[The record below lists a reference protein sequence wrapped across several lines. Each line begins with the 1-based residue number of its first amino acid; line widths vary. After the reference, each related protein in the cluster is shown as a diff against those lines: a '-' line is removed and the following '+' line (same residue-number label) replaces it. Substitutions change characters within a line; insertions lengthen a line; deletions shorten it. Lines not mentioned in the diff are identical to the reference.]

1 MCVCRCLNTGP
12 RYDLLICSPSL
23 LTCCLLCARFLLY
36 VPRSSGPTFA
46 AAASAT
52 PSVAPAAAAA
62 VAAVAAPTA
71 APAVAS
77 AATATVE
84 AEPAFDVD
92 ALFATLD
99 QF

>member
-1 MCVCRCLNTGP
+1 M
-12 RYDLLICSPSL
+12 ICSPSL
-23 LTCCLLCARFLLY
+23 LTCCLLCARFSLY

-46 AAASAT
+46 AAAST
-52 PSVAPAAAAA
+52 IPSVAPAA
-62 VAAVAAPTA
+62 VAAVAAAAPTA
-71 APAVAS
+71 A
-77 AATATVE
+77 AAAVE